1 MGSTDAQSNMK
12 ITLYITTLT
21 MAVSAMPQ
29 HLINGGHT
37 VVGHTGGLAHGVGL
51 THGAVLGHKVG
62 LAHGAGLAATV
73 AHGAEVAAVHPG
85 VGHAIV
91 HNAPIVGHSA
101 GHGLV
106 HAVHAAPFVSQGVS
120 HGVSHGVA
128 HHVTPVI
135 HSAPVTT
142 HGTTPSSGPAESYP
156 DEVIPFTYEYSVSD
170 DATDSDY
177 NVSVSDDGTGVSE
190 GSYSVAL
197 PDGRI
202 QHVTYT
208 ANDVDGYVAS
218 VTYDG
223 TASYPEDRV
232 ST

>member
-1 MGSTDAQSNMK
+1 MGVQALQSNMK
-12 ITLYITTLT
+12 VTLCITTMTL
-21 MAVSAMPQ
+21 AVSAMPQ

-37 VVGHTGGLAHGVGL
+37 VVAHPGGLAHGVGL
-51 THGAVLGHKVG
+51 AHGAVLGHGVG
-62 LAHGAGLAATV
+62 LAHGV
-73 AHGAEVAAVHPG
+73 A
-85 VGHAIV
+85 
-91 HNAPIVGHSA
+91 
-101 GHGLV
+101 
-106 HAVHAAPFVSQGVS
+106 
-120 HGVSHGVA
+120 HGVA

-142 HGTTPSSGPAESYP
+142 YGTTPSSGPAESYP

-170 DATDSDY
+170 DATGSNY
-177 NVSVSDDGTGVSE
+177 NVAVSDDGTGVRE
-190 GSYSVAL
+190 GSYSVNL

-202 QHVTYT
+202 QHVTYH
-208 ANDVDGYVAS
+208 ANDVDGYVAT

>member
-1 MGSTDAQSNMK
+1 MGRSVQTMRYTMK
-12 ITLYITTLT
+12 IPLYVSTMA

-29 HLINGGHT
+29 HITNGALR
-37 VVGHTGGLAHGVGL
+37 VVGHTGGLTHGVGL
-51 THGAVLGHKVG
+51 GHGVVLGH
-62 LAHGAGLAATV
+62 
-73 AHGAEVAAVHPG
+73 
-85 VGHAIV
+85 
-91 HNAPIVGHSA
+91 
-101 GHGLV
+101 
-106 HAVHAAPFVSQGVS
+106 GVS

-156 DEVIPFTYEYSVSD
+156 DEVIPFTYDYSVSD
-170 DATDSDY
+170 DATGSNY
-177 NVSVSDDGTGVSE
+177 NVAVSDGGTGVRE

>member
-1 MGSTDAQSNMK
+1 
-12 ITLYITTLT
+12 

-29 HLINGGHT
+29 HLTTGGLR
-37 VVGHTGGLAHGVGL
+37 VVGHTGGLGHGVGL
-51 THGAVLGHKVG
+51 VHGVVLGHGAHVG
-62 LAHGAGLAATV
+62 VVPVISH
-73 AHGAEVAAVHPG
+73 G
-85 VGHAIV
+85 VG
-91 HNAPIVGHSA
+91 
-101 GHGLV
+101 
-106 HAVHAAPFVSQGVS
+106 

-170 DATDSDY
+170 DATGSNY
-177 NVSVSDDGTGVSE
+177 NVAVSDDGTGVRE